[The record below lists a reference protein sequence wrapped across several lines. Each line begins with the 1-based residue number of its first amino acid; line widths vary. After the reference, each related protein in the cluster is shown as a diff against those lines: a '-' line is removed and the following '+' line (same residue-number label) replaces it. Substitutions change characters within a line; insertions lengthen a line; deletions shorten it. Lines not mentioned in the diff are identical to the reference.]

1 MYSSPQSRRL
11 LKRISSDSL
20 SKDTKSHVQKSSTL
34 IKEAVNKRLIDSI
47 VNSIIKRRIS
57 LQKEQ
62 QLLSSQNASDDKD
75 DIYEVPDETEDGA
88 MLEVSSFVLD
98 HPKLDINEDKEWV
111 SHYRQSQK
119 RENKSV
125 QPTGLLQSFGHLLRS
140 TLTILNPFKRVE
152 VIPSRIDPNPF
163 IFVDGKKQV
172 NPAYLDYVHYRKD
185 HPFSQ
190 EGLRSSNS
198 AVSSTESREATQ
210 ATQPSLVSHSSML
223 ESSTSSTTS
232 TTSTLLPNESNHLT
246 TATTSKA
253 EKIHIAS
260 KARSKTIKEKTVSK
274 PRLSVAEGCIN
285 KKRMKGHDTAARQF
299 RIYPS
304 LRFVYSNI

>member
-1 MYSSPQSRRL
+1 M
-11 LKRISSDSL
+11 
-20 SKDTKSHVQKSSTL
+20 
-34 IKEAVNKRLIDSI
+34 IDSI

-172 NPAYLDYVHYRKD
+172 NPA
-185 HPFSQ
+185 
-190 EGLRSSNS
+190 
-198 AVSSTESREATQ
+198 
-210 ATQPSLVSHSSML
+210 
-223 ESSTSSTTS
+223 
-232 TTSTLLPNESNHLT
+232 
-246 TATTSKA
+246 
-253 EKIHIAS
+253 
-260 KARSKTIKEKTVSK
+260 
-274 PRLSVAEGCIN
+274 
-285 KKRMKGHDTAARQF
+285 
-299 RIYPS
+299 
-304 LRFVYSNI
+304 